1 MKAIAAAVVSAV
13 VGGAWGSESTPINKV
28 LELLTDLQGKVTAE
42 GEAAKQTYDEFAEY
56 CGDRSKELNFDIKT
70 GKSDVAELKASIE
83 FQEAQTS
90 SLSAKI
96 EELGDSIATDTADLK
111 AATAIRKKEE
121 SDFVAEEKEQIEVIS
136 TLQRA
141 IAVLEKEMQTGG
153 ASMMQVTQDHGI
165 VEALETLVQASTLNT
180 ADAKKLTTL
189 LQSSSNNMDE
199 LDTVGAPAAAAY
211 GSHSGGIIETLE
223 DLLEKA
229 QDQLSDARKTEKTST
244 HNFELLKQSLED
256 KIRISTK
263 EAAASKTN
271 LAESSEKKAV
281 ATGDLDVT
289 SNDLAEDIK
298 TLEDMTHDCM
308 TKAEDFESE
317 TKSRAEELKALGA
330 AKTAVKEATGA
341 AAHATYS
348 FAQVSFFQTR
358 RSQSDSLKGS
368 KATRLV
374 RDMARN
380 HKSVALAHLASRI
393 ASAMGASNREGADPF
408 GKVKGLIRDMIDR
421 LEDEASADA
430 TQKAYCDKETSES
443 NEAKEDLSAAE
454 EKLSLK
460 IDQMTAR
467 KTKLREQV
475 ASLQN
480 SLAKLSKSQADMDEL
495 RKEEHAAYVQ
505 NKADL
510 QQGIEGV
517 KIALKVLREYY
528 AKDDKAHD
536 AADGGADGIVGL
548 LEVIESDFSKGLAET
563 VATEEGAKAAYE
575 AETKENE
582 IEKAAKNKDVDYKSK
597 EAVRLEKAASAA
609 SSDRGNV
616 QTELDA
622 VLEYLTKLES
632 MCVAKPES
640 YEEKTRQRQEEI
652 EGLQTA
658 LNILEGDAS
667 LLQTTERKLR
677 GVRQHEGLP

>member
-308 TKAEDFESE
+308 TKAEDFEAE
-317 TKSRAEELKALGA
+317 TKSRAEELKALDM
-330 AKTAVKEATGA
+330 AKKAVNEATGA
-341 AAHATYS
+341 AASATYS
-348 FAQVSFFQTR
+348 FAQVSFFQAR
-358 RSQSDSLKGS
+358 RSKSDSLVGS

-380 HKSVALAHLASRI
+380 HKSVALAQLASRM
-393 ASAMGASNREGADPF
+393 ASAMRMSQRGSDPF

-443 NEAKEDLSAAE
+443 NEEKADLSATE

-467 KTKLREQV
+467 KQKLREQV
-475 ASLQN
+475 ANLQN
-480 SLAKLSKSQADMDEL
+480 SLAQLGKTQAEMDDL
-495 RKEEHAAYVQ
+495 RKKENAAYVQ
-505 NKADL
+505 NKKDL

-536 AADGGADGIVGL
+536 AADGAAGGIVGL
-548 LEVIESDFSKGLAET
+548 LEVIESDFSKGLAEM

-575 AETKENE
+575 AETKENKL
-582 IEKAAKNKDVDYKSK
+582 EKAAKDKDVEYKSK
-597 EAVRLEKAASAA
+597 EAVRLDKATSEA
-609 SSDRGNV
+609 SSDRKNV
-616 QTELDA
+616 QTQLDA
-622 VLEYLTKLES
+622 VLEYFTKLES

-640 YEEKTRQRQEEI
+640 YEERTQQRQEEI

-658 LNILEGDAS
+658 LQILDGDAS
-667 LLQTTERKLR
+667 LLQMNKQNLR
-677 GVRQHEGLP
+677 GVQQHGGLP